1 MKKFLHSKTAIPLV
15 ASVFMAILTS
25 CASMSGIESEPLTA
39 GEERTY
45 SAPAEKV
52 KNCISGAAIS
62 AGYTI
67 AGQKNIDGST
77 YCYTLDKAASM
88 SSWGQ
93 IARVIVIN
101 KDSKSTIVRFI
112 NKKKNAMNVTEQLES
127 PRQIF
132 FLSLDNAIK

>member
-1 MKKFLHSKTAIPLV
+1 MSIFLHPKTTVPIV
-15 ASVFMAILTS
+15 ASFFMAILAS
-25 CASMSGIESEPLTA
+25 CASISDIENEPLTA
-39 GEERTY
+39 GEERVY
-45 SAPAEKV
+45 SAPADKI

-67 AGQKNIDGST
+67 AGQKNIDAST

-93 IARVIVIN
+93 IARVLVISR
-101 KDSKSTIVRFI
+101 DKSTTVRFY
-112 NKKKNAMNVTEQLES
+112 NKKKNAMNVTEQLDS

-132 FLSLDNAIK
+132 FLSLDNAVK